1 MAVTGLA
8 LVTGGAKGIGLG
20 ISRQLA
26 AAGYEVVLTGRDTET
41 LEVEAARLVTAGYR
55 AHGRVLDVRDPAAVE
70 ELFAEL
76 AASSGPLRVLVN
88 CAGIIKRT
96 EAVSYTD
103 ADWTQVIE
111 TDLSGVF
118 WCCRAAAR
126 SMLAAGSGAIVN
138 IGSIAGDVGI
148 PGRASYGAAKAGM
161 AGLTRTL
168 AVEWAGRG
176 IRVNAVAPG
185 WTLTEMVQRGVVDGT
200 IDRAAL
206 EARIPMR
213 RLAEVDEIAATVMFL
228 LSGAASYVTGQTLAV
243 DGGFTVSGEW

>member
-1 MAVTGLA
+1 MTDVA
-8 LVTGGAKGIGLG
+8 LVTGGAKGIGLA

-26 AAGYEVVLTGRDTET
+26 AAGYDVVLTGRDTGT
-41 LEVEAARLVTAGYR
+41 LDAEAARLTAAGYR
-55 AHGRVLDVRDPAAVE
+55 AHARVLDVRDAAAVE
-70 ELFAEL
+70 EVFAEV
-76 AASSGPLRVLVN
+76 AASIGPPRILVN
-88 CAGIIKRT
+88 CAGIITRT
-96 EAVSYTD
+96 DAVSYTD

-126 SMLAAGSGAIVN
+126 TMLAAGSGAIVN

-185 WTLTEMVQRGVVDGT
+185 WTLTEMVQRGFTAGT

-206 EARIPMR
+206 EGRIPMR
-213 RLAEVDEIAATVMFL
+213 RLAHVDEIAATVMFL
-228 LSGAASYVTGQTLAV
+228 LSDAASYVTGQTLAV
-243 DGGFTVSGEW
+243 DGGFTINGEW